1 MRTAILLAGP
11 MRSLPEV
18 IANHKEMVGDYDTF
32 VSCREEDYNDW
43 INSDWKPKEIY
54 ITPQPTNMWEG
65 KETLYWQY
73 WNLKNVINN
82 VPEYDM
88 YIKSRNDLVFNNQL
102 PFGLDVIKPNEIW
115 NPDRSFWGY
124 QWASNGTMND
134 QFYIGDKNV
143 MNVVARLV
151 DTQPYSNEHYVV
163 ETHLIRWLIQNGITY
178 KKFSGFHYEKNHFG
192 WTGQEQEKNK

>member
-1 MRTAILLAGP
+1 MKTAILLAGP

-18 IANHKEMVGDYDTF
+18 IANHKQMVGDYDTF

-54 ITPQPTNMWEG
+54 ITPEPTNVWEG
-65 KETLYWQY
+65 KEAFYWQY
-73 WNLKNVINN
+73 WNLSNVIKN

-88 YIKSRNDLVFNNQL
+88 YIKSRNDLVFNNPL
-102 PFGLDVIKPNEIW
+102 PFGLDIIKPNEIW

-124 QWASNGTMND
+124 TWISNGTMND
-134 QFYIGDKNV
+134 QFYIGDRNV

-151 DTQPYSNEHYVV
+151 DTQPYSKEDYVV
-163 ETHLIRWLIQNGITY
+163 ETHLIRWLTENGVKY
-178 KKFSGFHYEKNHFG
+178 KKFSGFNYTKNHFG
-192 WTGQEQEKNK
+192 WSKQTMENK